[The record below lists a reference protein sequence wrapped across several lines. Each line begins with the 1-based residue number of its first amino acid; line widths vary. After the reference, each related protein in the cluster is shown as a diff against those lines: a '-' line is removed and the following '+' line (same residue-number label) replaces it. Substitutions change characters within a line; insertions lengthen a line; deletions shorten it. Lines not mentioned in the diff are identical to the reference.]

1 MPILNWLGRDEA
13 LKTAAKTPYRLLEEV
28 PELGYGDKSTDNMI
42 IQGDNLEAL
51 KALLPFYAG
60 QVKCI
65 YIDPPYN
72 TGSAFEHYDDNL
84 EHSIWLSLMY
94 PRLELLR
101 EFLNEDGSIWISID
115 DRESAYLKVIC
126 DEVFGRK
133 NFVSA
138 ISWQRTYSPRNDA
151 KGISSEAEQILVY
164 SKNEGWSPNKLPR
177 TAKMDSKYKNP
188 DNDVSPWRTS
198 DAFAPEGIT
207 HQGMVYAIQH
217 PITGELLYPYKGAHW
232 PLKQSEMLSIM
243 NEWCNYELK
252 DLNDD
257 KARADVCGISADEIR
272 KGVLGIVLSDSIEE
286 AKRKAQAIYKR
297 GQWPRFF
304 FTKNGLGGIA
314 RKTYLKNTEGKV
326 VTNLWVHDEAGHTD
340 EAKKEVKLFNVKTV
354 FATPKPERLIQRVI
368 NVATNSNDL
377 VLDSFLGSGTTA
389 AVAQKMGRRYIG
401 IEMGNHAITHCVP
414 RLKAVV
420 DGEQGGISK
429 AVNWQGGGG
438 FRFYKLGNEVFDAD
452 GCINEG
458 ISFEDLSAHIWFT
471 ETKTPFNKPAEK
483 STFLGIKD
491 NVAYALLYNGILKD
505 KRVDDGNVLTNK
517 TLKVILDDMQNA
529 PYDKLVIYGESSRIS
544 QPRLKSLNIE
554 FKQTPYDIK
563 AR

>member
-1 MPILNWLGRDEA
+1 MPILEWLNKGEA
-13 LKTAAKTPYRLLEEV
+13 VNVTKRLPYRILKANT
-28 PELGYGDKSTDNMI
+28 ELSYGEQSENMI
-42 IQGDNLEAL
+42 IKGDNLEAL
-51 KALLPFYAG
+51 QALLPYYKG

-84 EHSIWLSLMY
+84 EHSTWLSMIY

-101 EFLNEDGSIWISID
+101 DLLSEDGSIWISID

-164 SKNEGWSPNKLPR
+164 SKNVGWSPNKLPR

-188 DNDVSPWRTS
+188 DNDIDLWRTS
-198 DAFAPEGIT
+198 DAFAPSAST

-217 PITGELLYPYKGAHW
+217 PITGEMIYPYKNACW
-232 PLKQSEMLSIM
+232 PLKQTEMLAIM

-252 DLNDD
+252 DLDDD
-257 KARADVCGISADEIR
+257 KERANVCGISVDEIR
-272 KGVLGIVLSDSIEE
+272 KGVLGIVLSDSLEE

-314 RKTYLKNTEGKV
+314 RKTYLKNTSGKV
-326 VTNLWVHDEAGHTD
+326 VTNLWVYDETGHTD
-340 EAKKEVKLFNVKTV
+340 EAKKEVKIFNMDTV

-368 NVATNSNDL
+368 HVATNEGDL
-377 VLDSFLGSGTTA
+377 VLDSFLGSGTTC

-401 IEMGNHAITHCVP
+401 IEMGEHAITHCVP
-414 RLKAVV
+414 RMKAVI

-429 AVNWQGGGG
+429 AVNWNGGGG
-438 FRFYKLGNEVFDAD
+438 YTFYDLGETIFEEN
-452 GCINEG
+452 GNINKQVDFKTLA
-458 ISFEDLSAHIWFT
+458 SHVWFT
-471 ETKTPFNKPAEK
+471 ETKTPLANYEK
-483 STFLGIKD
+483 SPLLGIH
-491 NVAYALLYNGILKD
+491 NGVAYYLLFNGILGD
-505 KRVDDGNVLTNK
+505 KKPDGGNVLTQ
-517 TLKVILDDMQNA
+517 KVLDSL
-529 PYDKLVIYGESSRIS
+529 PVYEGKKIIYGEATRMNSEK
-544 QPRLKSLNIE
+544 LKMNNIV
-554 FKQTPYDIK
+554 FKQTPYDVK

>member
-1 MPILNWLGRDEA
+1 MPILEWLNKGEA
-13 LKTAAKTPYRLLEEV
+13 VNVTKRLPYRILKANN
-28 PELGYGDKSTDNMI
+28 ELSYGEQSENMI
-42 IQGDNLEAL
+42 IKGDNLEAL
-51 KALLPFYAG
+51 QALLPYYKG

-84 EHSIWLSLMY
+84 EHSTWLSMIY

-101 EFLNEDGSIWISID
+101 DLLSEDGSIWISID

-164 SKNEGWSPNKLPR
+164 SKNVGWSPNKLPR

-188 DNDVSPWRTS
+188 DNDIDLWRTS
-198 DAFAPEGIT
+198 DAFAPSAST

-217 PITGELLYPYKGAHW
+217 PITGEMIYPYKNACW
-232 PLKQSEMLSIM
+232 PLKQTEMLAIM

-252 DLNDD
+252 DLDDD
-257 KARADVCGISADEIR
+257 KERANVCGISVDEIR
-272 KGVLGIVLSDSIEE
+272 KGVLGIVLSDSLEE

-314 RKTYLKNTEGKV
+314 RKTYLKNTSGKV
-326 VTNLWVHDEAGHTD
+326 VTNLWVYDETGHTD
-340 EAKKEVKLFNVKTV
+340 EAKKEVKIFNMDTV

-368 NVATNSNDL
+368 HVATNKGDL
-377 VLDSFLGSGTTA
+377 VLDSFLGSGTTC

-401 IEMGNHAITHCVP
+401 IEMGEHAITHCVP
-414 RLKAVV
+414 RMKAVI

-429 AVNWQGGGG
+429 TINWNGGGG
-438 FRFYKLGNEVFDAD
+438 YTFYDLGETIFDEN
-452 GCINEG
+452 GNINKQVDFKTLA
-458 ISFEDLSAHIWFT
+458 SHVWFT
-471 ETKTPFNKPAEK
+471 ETKTPLANYEK
-483 STFLGIKD
+483 SPLLGIH
-491 NVAYALLYNGILKD
+491 NGVAYYLLFNGILGD
-505 KRVDDGNVLTNK
+505 KKPDGGNVLTQ
-517 TLKVILDDMQNA
+517 KVLDSL
-529 PYDKLVIYGESSRIS
+529 PVYEGKKIIYGEATRMNSEK
-544 QPRLKSLNIE
+544 LKTNNIV
-554 FKQTPYDIK
+554 FKQTPYDVK

>member
-1 MPILNWLGRDEA
+1 MPILEWLNKNEA
-13 LKTAAKTPYRLLEEV
+13 INTASKVPYRILKANK
-28 PELGYGDKSTDNMI
+28 ELSYGEKNENMI
-42 IQGDNLEAL
+42 IKGDNLEAL
-51 KALLPFYAG
+51 KALLPYYKG

-84 EHSIWLSLMY
+84 EHSIWLSLIY

-101 EFLNEDGSIWISID
+101 ELLAEDGSIWISID
-115 DRESAYLKVIC
+115 YRESAYLKVIC

-188 DNDVSPWRTS
+188 DNDVIPWRTS

-217 PITGELLYPYKGAHW
+217 PITGKMLYPYKGAHW

-252 DLNDD
+252 DLGDD
-257 KARADVCGISADEIR
+257 KERADVCGISVAEIR
-272 KGVLGIVLSDSIEE
+272 KGVLGIVLTDSIEL
-286 AKRKAQAIYKR
+286 AKKKAQAIYKR

-314 RKTYLKNTEGKV
+314 RKTYLKSTSGKV
-326 VTNLWVHDEAGHTD
+326 VTNLWLHDDTGHTD
-340 EAKKEVKLFNVKTV
+340 EAKKEVKLFNSETV
-354 FATPKPERLIQRVI
+354 FATPKPERLISRI
-368 NVATNSNDL
+368 IHVATNEGDL
-377 VLDSFLGSGTTA
+377 VLDSFLGSGTTC
-389 AVAQKMGRRYIG
+389 AVAQKMGRKYIG
-401 IEMGNHAITHCVP
+401 IEMGEHAITHCVP
-414 RLKAVV
+414 RMKAVI

-429 AVNWQGGGG
+429 TVNWQGGGG
-438 FRFYKLGNEVFDAD
+438 YTFYDLGETVFDENEN
-452 GCINEG
+452 INKDVDFKTLA
-458 ISFEDLSAHIWFT
+458 SHIWFS
-471 ETKTPFNKPAEK
+471 ETKTPLLDFEK
-483 STFLGIKD
+483 SPLLGIY
-491 NVAYALLYNGILKD
+491 NGTAYYLLYNGILGD
-505 KRVDDGNVLTNK
+505 KKPDGGNVLTQK
-517 TLKVILDDMQNA
+517 VFDTLPKFDG
-529 PYDKLVIYGESSRIS
+529 KKVIYGEATRMNEEKRKIN
-544 QPRLKSLNIE
+544 NIT